1 MPDYGDGAKLRF
13 LQECVQLTAA
23 ARLRKAALMAT
34 FSVHSFLQVLRN
46 SGIAA
51 LAVGTILAFHLR
63 PDQLPKD
70 SPSAISKPTGLV
82 YDDIYLR
89 HLAGNTGHPER
100 PERLISIREALVKA
114 GLMQSLYAIHPRRVT
129 EQELELVHK
138 PSYIALVRR
147 ELSNVQG
154 FRELSTGDTL
164 VSKDSLEAAEFAA
177 GGVLNAVDAV
187 MEGSVKNAF
196 AAVRPPGHHATPT
209 RGMGFCI
216 FNNVAIAARY
226 VQKRYGLQR
235 VLIVDWDYHH
245 GNGTQE
251 TFYEDGSVFYFSTH
265 HYGAY
270 PGTGSAAETGAAR
283 GAGKI
288 LNVPLPPGASDAQIL
303 EAFQAKLVPAARNF
317 KPDFIL
323 ISAGFDGMRRDL
335 LGVFDI
341 TPAGFAAITRTVVT
355 LAKEL
360 CQGRLVS
367 VLEGGYRLDG
377 LAESV
382 VAHIRALQE
391 E

>member
-1 MPDYGDGAKLRF
+1 MGFEFEMIGTVIFNTGTGQGHTEPRPRRMRKRLKPLLRSSGIVALALATAF
-13 LQECVQLTAA
+13 VCQSRPAQLT
-23 ARLRKAALMAT
+23 KT
-34 FSVHSFLQVLRN
+34 TPV
-46 SGIAA
+46 
-51 LAVGTILAFHLR
+51 
-63 PDQLPKD
+63 
-70 SPSAISKPTGLV
+70 SKPTGLL
-82 YDDIYLR
+82 YDNIYLR

-100 PERLISIREALVKA
+100 PERLIFIREALEKA
-114 GLMQSLYAIHPRRVT
+114 GLLRNLYPIHPRRVT
-129 EQELELVHK
+129 QEELELVHK

-147 ELSNVQG
+147 ELSNLQG
-154 FRELSTGDTL
+154 LGELSTGDTL
-164 VSKDSLEAAEFAA
+164 VSPGSLEAAEFAA

-187 MEGSVKNAF
+187 MQGKVKNAF

-226 VQKRYGLQR
+226 VQKKYGLRR

-251 TFYEDGSVFYFSTH
+251 TFYQDGSVFYFSTH

-270 PGTGSAAETGAAR
+270 PGTGSAEETGAGN

-288 LNVPLPPGASDAQIL
+288 LNVPLPPGASDAQIE
-303 EAFQAKLVPAARNF
+303 EAFRTKLVPAARNF

-323 ISAGFDGMRRDL
+323 ISAGFDGMRKDL

-341 TPAGFAAITRTVVT
+341 TPAGFAAITRIVVG

-360 CQGRLVS
+360 CEGRVVS

-382 VAHIRALQE
+382 VAHVEALRE

>member
-1 MPDYGDGAKLRF
+1 MKATQEDVCWRRLLR
-13 LQECVQLTAA
+13 
-23 ARLRKAALMAT
+23 
-34 FSVHSFLQVLRN
+34 
-46 SGIAA
+46 G
-51 LAVGTILAFHLR
+51 LAVFVPVLGTVLACQVR
-63 PDQLPKD
+63 ATQ
-70 SPSAISKPTGLV
+70 SAKGPQVASKPTGLL
-82 YDDIYLR
+82 YDDIYLK
-89 HLAGNTGHPER
+89 HLSGNSGHPER
-100 PERLISIREALVKA
+100 PERLMFIRQALDKA
-114 GLMQSLYAIHPRRVT
+114 GLTQSLYPIHPRPVT
-129 EQELELVHK
+129 EEELELVHQQ
-138 PSYIALVRR
+138 SYIALVRR
-147 ELSNVQG
+147 ELSNLQG

-164 VSKDSLEAAEFAA
+164 VSSGSLEAAEFAA

-187 MEGSVKNAF
+187 MQGKVKNAF

-226 VQKRYGLQR
+226 VQKKYGLQR

-245 GNGTQE
+245 GNGTQDA
-251 TFYEDGSVFYFSTH
+251 FYQDGSVFYFSTH

-270 PGTGSAAETGAAR
+270 PGTGSAEETGVGR
-283 GAGKI
+283 GTGKI
-288 LNVPLPPGASDAQIL
+288 LNVPLPPGATDAQIL
-303 EAFQAKLVPAARNF
+303 EAFQTKLVPAARNF

-341 TPAGFAAITRTVVT
+341 TPEGFAAITRVVVG

-360 CQGRLVS
+360 SQGRLVS

-382 VAHIRALQE
+382 VAHVKVLQE
-391 E
+391 Q